1 MSSTEQLA
9 IAKIKLLVALE
20 QTKVPK
26 MPLVP
31 IPSDF
36 RDLRE
41 TIWDVLGK
49 VDEWVLAY
57 GWVVKENAT
66 CNIDISRFTNV
77 CRSAVEGDA
86 LHEID
91 RAAEVLAEDMHE
103 SAA

>member
-36 RDLRE
+36 RDLNE
-41 TIWDVLGK
+41 HLFAVAAA
-49 VDEWVLAY
+49 VDEWLYAV

-66 CNIDISRFTNV
+66 CRIDLGMFTNV
-77 CRSAVEGDA
+77 FRDAIEGNST
-86 LHEID
+86 HQVD